1 MMAELGVIIGGF
13 VALAGFLWL
22 LIGGLK
28 AHIDDSIQLLSE
40 EMAEVVLRM
49 SQGGMQGGE
58 PPNMMQQMLMQLLQS
73 KIQTPRGR
81 DGQFTASV
89 VEKRDK

>member
-13 VALAGFLWL
+13 VALGGFLWL

-40 EMAEVVLRM
+40 EMAEVILRM

-58 PPNMMQQMLMQLLQS
+58 PPNPMQQMLMQLIQS
-73 KIQTPRGR
+73 RIQTPRGR
-81 DGQFTASV
+81 DGQFTSSLL
-89 VEKRDK
+89 EKGDK